1 MGGGSPRKIEGVKRV
16 RGRHTEPTIMNADDS
31 KNIVKKNAE
40 VERIKKRIQTLKRQL
55 YSMREY
61 ESQKTGDKT
70 KEEIALEYYKQHLEQ
85 RIKKNDTVIEA
96 HEKRKEERIARVDL
110 EIEALKA
117 KHRTYEERV
126 ESEIALLRA
135 KLRTHEEKLE
145 NDIRALESKRQYVEA
160 ETERKIDAVENDVTV
175 VGFMKEIALRDARL
189 MAGRPKSK
197 AEIEKEAEIAELE
210 TALTAGLR
218 YIDGKHKE
226 IAEARQEHERQV
238 EADARYERRVAEQ
251 KRKSEAVTAYNEA
264 AKAANYALID
274 KDMKKYAILLEKA
287 NEAKAAMMEV
297 CADEA
302 NKAEVKPVNELV
314 VVKRKKKYVKQSVS
328 DSEGE
333 EQSNFSE
340 ETKSTTVTEIQ
351 SRQRMEYELANV
363 EITMKLEALR
373 ERAEAA
379 KAAEEAELAERA
391 AEEEKRRK
399 DAVALRNSVADRISA
414 EKDKY
419 KRNSENYPP
428 ALKKLIRAYDEYD
441 TSVKRKDWEGGMP
454 PSVKKALDALSE

>member
-1 MGGGSPRKIEGVKRV
+1 
-16 RGRHTEPTIMNADDS
+16 MNADDS
-31 KNIVKKNAE
+31 KNLVKKSAE

-145 NDIRALESKRQYVEA
+145 NDIRALEGKRHYVEA
-160 ETERKIDAVENDVTV
+160 EAERKIDAVENDVTV

-189 MAGRPKSK
+189 MAGRQKSK

-210 TALTAGLR
+210 AALAAGLR
-218 YIDGKHKE
+218 YIDGKHQE
-226 IAEARQEHERQV
+226 VEEAKKEHERQV
-238 EADARYERRVAEQ
+238 EATARYERRVAEQ
-251 KRKSEAVTAYNEA
+251 KRKSDAVTAYNEA
-264 AKAANYALID
+264 AKAANYALLD
-274 KDMKKYAILLEKA
+274 KDMKKYAILMEKA
-287 NEAKAAMMEV
+287 NEAKAVMTEMCEA
-297 CADEA
+297 ADEA
-302 NKAEVKPVNELV
+302 TAKPVNELV
-314 VVKRKKKYVKQSVS
+314 VVKKKKYVKQSVS

-333 EQSNFSE
+333 EQSNFSA

-351 SRQRMEYELANV
+351 VRQQKEYELANI
-363 EITMKLEALR
+363 EMEMKLKALR
-373 ERAEAA
+373 ERADAA
-379 KAAEEAELAERA
+379 RVAEEAEEAERA
-391 AEEEKRRK
+391 AEEEKRRQ
-399 DAVALRNSVADRISA
+399 DALALRKTVAARITA

-419 KRNSENYPP
+419 KNNADNYPA

-441 TSVKRKDWEGGMP
+441 TTVKRKDWEGGMP